1 MSSNANLMQLI
12 QIVRNNPNPPQ
23 FILTMLE
30 QSKGNPMIANLLDM
44 AKKNDVQ
51 GIETVARNMMKER
64 GLDYDKEFNDF
75 KRKLGL

>member
-1 MSSNANLMQLI
+1 
-12 QIVRNNPNPPQ
+12 
-23 FILTMLE
+23 
-30 QSKGNPMIANLLDM
+30 M